1 MFNPINIEIFNNLFS
16 SICEEMGAVL
26 RRSSFSTNIKER
38 KDFSCALFD
47 KQGDMVAQAEHL
59 PVHLASMSLSVKE
72 AITNIKM
79 SDGDTVILNDPF
91 KGGTHLPDVTM
102 VTPFFMKNKK
112 KPIFFVANRAH
123 HADFGGLSP
132 GSICNASEIY
142 QEGLRIPPV
151 TIVRK
156 GEIDNDILSIILANV
171 RNSEERRWD
180 LIAQLSANKIGK
192 QRLNELVDKYGIS
205 CIFKYSNEL
214 QKYSDRIMRSVINEI
229 PDGEYS
235 FYDFLDNDGIT
246 EIPVEI
252 KVQITIRGDRAV
264 VDFSGSSDQ
273 VKGCINAVYAVTV
286 SALFYAFR
294 CLVDH
299 DIPSNSG
306 CLNCIDIIAPLGTV
320 INASEPCA
328 VSARNVETSQR
339 IVDVIF
345 GALSKAVPDKIA
357 AASCGTMNNI
367 AIGGYDKKRKRY
379 YTYYETIA
387 GGMGARPNCDGIA
400 AIQTNMTN
408 TMNTPIEAIE
418 HNFPFRIKKYNVR
431 LSSGGKGFHK
441 GGDGIIRDYEFLD
454 DAIVTILSD
463 RRIFA
468 PYGIKN
474 GENGKV
480 GRNFLISG
488 KKSWI
493 LPSKKTVDIKK
504 GEIISIY
511 TPGGGGYGKIR

>member
-1 MFNPINIEIFNNLFS
+1 MFNPISLEIFNNLFS

-26 RRSSFSTNIKER
+26 RKSSFSANIKER

-47 KQGDMVAQAEHL
+47 KHGDMVAQAEHL

-72 AITNIKM
+72 AISSIKM
-79 SDGDTVILNDPF
+79 SDGDTIIINDPF

-102 VTPFFMKNKK
+102 VTPFFMKNRK
-112 KPIFFVANRAH
+112 KPIYFVANRAH
-123 HADFGGLSP
+123 HADVGGLSP

-142 QEGLRIPPV
+142 QEGIRIPPV
-151 TIVRK
+151 KVIRK
-156 GEIDNDILSIILANV
+156 GKIDDDILSIILANV

-192 QRLNELVDKYGIS
+192 QRLNELVDKYGIF

-214 QKYSDRIMRSVINEI
+214 QKYSDRIMRSVIEEI
-229 PDGEYS
+229 PDGEYN
-235 FYDFLDNDGIT
+235 FHDFLDNDGIT
-246 EIPVEI
+246 KIPVKI
-252 KVQITIRGDRAV
+252 KVKITIRGDRAI
-264 VDFSGSSDQ
+264 VDFSGSSYQ
-273 VKGCINAVYAVTV
+273 VNGCINAVYAVTA
-286 SALFYAFR
+286 SSLFYAFR
-294 CLVDH
+294 CLVDY
-299 DIPSNSG
+299 DIPSNAG
-306 CLNCIDIIAPLGTV
+306 CMNGIDIIAPSATV
-320 INASEPCA
+320 VNANEPCA
-328 VSARNVETSQR
+328 VSAGNVETSQR

-345 GALSKAVPDKIA
+345 GALSKAIPDKIS

-387 GGMGARPNCDGIA
+387 GGMGARPISDGITA
-400 AIQTNMTN
+400 VQTHMTN

-418 HNFPFRIKKYNVR
+418 HNFPFRIKRYNVR
-431 LSSGGKGFHK
+431 LDSGGKGLHK

-454 DAIVTILSD
+454 DATVTILSD

-468 PYGIKN
+468 PYGMKN
-474 GENGKV
+474 GKNGKV
-480 GRNFLISG
+480 GQNFLITGGKCRILPG
-488 KKSWI
+488 KKTI
-493 LPSKKTVDIKK
+493 DIKK
-504 GEIISIY
+504 GQIISIR